1 MKGLARNLVLLTVAL
16 VIALPLWAAQPGKKG
31 GKKGEKKQDQVA
43 QLMDQVEKLNLTE
56 EQKGKLKEIA
66 AKYRDKLAEAR
77 KQIPAEV
84 QKAMADA
91 RKKASSEGKKGKEA
105 EAAVREAVKL
115 TPEQQTAVDQQRE
128 LNGAFRKEVAQVL
141 TEEQRKEIGLNVG
154 REGGKRKNR

>member
-43 QLMDQVEKLNLTE
+43 QLMGQVEKLNLTE

-77 KQIPAEV
+77 RGP
-84 QKAMADA
+84 
-91 RKKASSEGKKGKEA
+91 RRS
-105 EAAVREAVKL
+105 
-115 TPEQQTAVDQQRE
+115 
-128 LNGAFRKEVAQVL
+128 
-141 TEEQRKEIGLNVG
+141 
-154 REGGKRKNR
+154 